1 MGESAFRRLI
11 EVDLPIRRISNEAR
25 REKSIRQGNI
35 STLHIWWARR
45 PLAACRAVVLAALL
59 PDPADIQCPQA
70 FRDGALRALQL
81 LPGKMRPQDD
91 REGLRRALLDFIAD
105 FSEWGRSAEPG
116 YIKAARDLVLAAYPA
131 GPPSVLDPFSGG
143 GSIPLEALRVGA
155 EAWAS
160 DLNPV
165 AILVQKV
172 TLEYIPRYRDRLAD
186 GVRRWG
192 ARIGEQAEAEL
203 GSFYPPDSSGNVPI
217 AYLWART
224 ALCEGPGCGARVPLL
239 RGMWL
244 SKKAGGNVA
253 LKLHVVGHEISFSIM
268 RGPNVA
274 EVAPG
279 TIRRGSLTCP
289 VCGHTTPVDSIRAQF
304 RKRRGGAHDARLI
317 AVRYDNPKTGE
328 RSWRLATD
336 TDLQRVD
343 AASKE
348 LARRRSDNRDAL
360 SLIPD
365 EPFPTHDSRAFTPGV
380 YGMTTWGDLFAP
392 RQALA
397 ISSLARLVRGNR
409 DPIAAEVGD
418 RGLAD
423 AISTCLAL
431 AVDRMADFNASLCVL
446 NSVGGRGLVH
456 VFGRQA
462 VPMVWDFMET
472 NPFNSEAANW
482 ATCVEVVD
490 QVINQLPVVRPA
502 TVQMASATSLPLP
515 DQSISALITDPP
527 YYDAVPYADLSDFFY
542 VWLKRSLAEVHPDL
556 LASEL
561 TPKDDEIVVN
571 KAVAPG
577 KDKKLKPFFEAKMAE
592 AFSEA
597 RRTLTDDG
605 IAVIVFAHKSTEGWE
620 AMLQALV
627 GAGWTVT
634 GSWPI
639 DTERPGRLRAQ
650 KSAALASSVHLVC
663 RPRSLHAGTGDWSAI
678 LRELQPRVDAWMERL
693 SSEGVVGADAIFAC
707 LGPAIELYSRFD
719 RVETA
724 AGDRVPLG
732 GRSSTGDDFL
742 SHVWAAVARAALRT
756 IFEGAEATGFEADG
770 RLAAVW
776 LWTVGAGKQTA
787 NRNELSN
794 GDHLE
799 DFESGGGEAEEEA
812 EEDEEATPK
821 AKIAGFVLPY
831 DTARKLAQPL
841 GADLAELGNRPGA
854 AFQVKGEIA
863 RMVPLS
869 DRRSYLLGPDGAPH
883 LPDRRDSPQ
892 TSLFD
897 EQVAVINPGV
907 VSLGITTLD
916 RVQQAMLL
924 FGEDRSDDLRRLL
937 VEAGAGEDARF
948 WRLADALSKLYPAA
962 SPEKRWVDGV
972 LARKRML
979 NL

>member
-1 MGESAFRRLI
+1 MGNATFRRLI

-35 STLHIWWARR
+35 SSLHVWWARR

-59 PDPADIQCPQA
+59 PDPADVHCSQT

-81 LPGKMRPQDD
+81 LPGKMRPQND
-91 REGLRRALLDFIAD
+91 REGLRRALLDFIGD
-105 FSEWGRSAEPG
+105 FSEWDRSADPI
-116 YIKAARDLVLAAYPA
+116 YIKAARDLVVAAYPD
-131 GPPSVLDPFSGG
+131 GPPSLLDPFSGG

-192 ARIGEQAEAEL
+192 ARIGEQAATEL
-203 GSFYPPDSSGNVPI
+203 GRFYPPDTGGNIPI

-224 ALCEGPGCGARVPLL
+224 ALCEGPGCGSRIPLL

-253 LKLHVVGHEISFSIM
+253 LKLHVVAREVSFSIM
-268 RGPNVA
+268 RGPKASDVG
-274 EVAPG
+274 PG

-289 VCGHTTPVDSIRAQF
+289 VCGHTTAVAAIRSQF
-304 RKRRGGAHDARLI
+304 RTRRGGTHDARLL
-317 AVRYDNPKTGE
+317 AVRFDDPNTGE
-328 RSWRLATD
+328 RSWRLAEGA
-336 TDLQRVD
+336 DLEHEQAAVEELRQRQS
-343 AASKE
+343 AH
-348 LARRRSDNRDAL
+348 RGRL
-360 SLIPD
+360 SLVPD
-365 EPFPTHDSRAFTPGV
+365 EPLPPQGTLGFRIQG
-380 YGMTTWGDLFAP
+380 YGMASWGDLFTP

-397 ISSLARLVRGNR
+397 LSCLVGLVSRNR
-409 DPIAAEVGD
+409 ESIASEVGD
-418 RGLAD
+418 PGLAD

-446 NSVGGRGLVH
+446 NSVGGRGLKS
-456 VFGRQA
+456 VFARQA
-462 VPMVWDFMET
+462 LPMVWDFMET
-472 NPFNSEAANW
+472 NPFNTEAANW
-482 ATCVEVVD
+482 ATCIEVVD
-490 QVINQLPVVRPA
+490 RVINQLPAVTPA
-502 TVQMASATSLPLP
+502 TVQRVSATSLPLP
-515 DQSISALITDPP
+515 DESIDALITDPP
-527 YYDAVPYADLSDFFY
+527 YYDAVPYADLSDYFY
-542 VWLKRSLAEVHPDL
+542 VWLRRSLLDVHPDL
-556 LASEL
+556 LSEDL
-561 TPKDDEIVVN
+561 SPKAAEIIVN
-571 KAVAPG
+571 SAAALG
-577 KDKKLKPFFEAKMAE
+577 THRKLKPFFEAMMAE
-592 AFSEA
+592 AFKEA
-597 RRTLTDDG
+597 RRALKDDG
-605 IAVIVFAHKSTEGWE
+605 VAVVVFAHKSTEGWE

-627 GAGWTVT
+627 SAGWTVT

-663 RPRSLHAGTGDWSAI
+663 RPRPVHAGVGDWSAI
-678 LRELQPRVDAWMERL
+678 LRELQPRVDAWMGRL

-724 AGDRVPLG
+724 AGEQVPLG

-756 IFEGAEATGFEADG
+756 IFEEAEASGFEADG

-776 LWTVGAGKQTA
+776 LWTLGAGKLAA
-787 NRNELSN
+787 NGNDTVPLHRT
-794 GDHLE
+794 E
-799 DFESGGGEAEEEA
+799 DSDTDADDDDEEELDDDNA
-812 EEDEEATPK
+812 PMPK
-821 AKIAGFVLPY
+821 LAGFILPY

-854 AFQVKGEIA
+854 AFEVKGAIA
-863 RMVPLS
+863 RMLPLS
-869 DRRSYLLGPDGAPH
+869 ERRMHLFDSDGVVPSNPRHRTA
-883 LPDRRDSPQ
+883 Q
-892 TSLFD
+892 VSLFAED
-897 EQVAVINPGV
+897 VVAVSFGGVKPGA
-907 VSLGITTLD
+907 TTLD
-916 RVQQAMLL
+916 RLHQAMLL
-924 FGEDRSDDLRRLL
+924 FAEDRGGDLRRLL
-937 VEAGAGEDARF
+937 VEDGAGEDERF
-948 WRLADALSKLYPAA
+948 WRLADALSKLYPAT
-962 SPEKRWVDGV
+962 SSEKRWVDGV